1 MKKIKKIVV
10 LVLVMACF
18 MSTQVPVMAERIE
31 FDLTIPGDTISKRA
45 DKADTEQRFYV
56 RGYSFSNS
64 ATLMC
69 QSVKLTDPNFQSYT
83 ASISSS
89 VTSDDAAYPSY
100 AQPGIYY
107 YLHGRTSG
115 ASLRVMGYYTP

>member
-1 MKKIKKIVV
+1 MKKFKKIIAFLLIVV
-10 LVLVMACF
+10 CMAA
-18 MSTQVPVMAERIE
+18 TQVPVMAERIE

-64 ATLMC
+64 TTLMC

-89 VTSDDAAYPSY
+89 VTSDDAAYPNY
-100 AQPGIYY
+100 AEPGIYY
-107 YLHGRTSG
+107 YLFGRTSG
-115 ASLRVMGYYTP
+115 ASLHVLGYYTP